1 LARTA
6 EKAGAQEK
14 AADFWGRAANVSLAG
29 GDRAGAAASLERVAH
44 IREQAGDTAAA
55 VKVRSL
61 IADIMKN
68 SRERAVK

>member
-1 LARTA
+1 MARTA